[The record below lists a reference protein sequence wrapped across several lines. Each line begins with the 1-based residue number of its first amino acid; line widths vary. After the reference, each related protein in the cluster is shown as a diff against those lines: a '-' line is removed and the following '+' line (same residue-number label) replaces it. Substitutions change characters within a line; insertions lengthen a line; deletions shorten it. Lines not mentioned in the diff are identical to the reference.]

1 MKKIHIFTLIIII
14 ISFLI
19 GIYLY
24 NLMPDKV
31 ASHWN
36 DKGEVN
42 GYMIKFWGLFLM
54 PIISFALF
62 LMFLLIPKI
71 DPLKK
76 NIGKFRKQFDLFIL
90 FIIVF
95 MLYLYA
101 LTIIW
106 NLGNQF
112 DMNKSI
118 IPAIGLLFYYAG
130 VLISH
135 AKRNWFIG
143 IRTPWTLSNDVVWDK
158 THKLGSILFKIAG
171 VIAFIGLFFS
181 DFIIWFILIPVIS
194 FSLFTFIYSYFVYKK
209 IIN

>member
-24 NLMPDKV
+24 NLMPEQM

-36 DKGEVN
+36 QKGEVN
-42 GYMIKFWGLFLM
+42 GYMTKFWGLFLM
-54 PIISFALF
+54 PIVCIGI
-62 LMFLLIPKI
+62 FLLLLIIPKI

-76 NIGKFRKQFDLFIL
+76 NIEKFRKYFDSFIFL
-90 FIIVF
+90 IIVF
-95 MLYLYA
+95 LLYIYA

-106 NLGNQF
+106 NFDIKF

-143 IRTPWTLSNDVVWDK
+143 IRTPWTLSNEEVWEK
-158 THKLGSILFKIAG
+158 THKIGSLLFKIAG
-171 VIAFIGLFFS
+171 ILAFVGLFFS